1 MKVKLLLTSLLALS
15 ISNTIQATYSVSIPL
30 DGSKIR
36 FEDPQVTG
44 NINLSPTTINRGE
57 HSSITW
63 DYTYADEINI
73 EDVGTFHSLKGSQ
86 TVTPT
91 ENTTYKILIKSGDKS
106 KTETLNLTVIQP
118 NQNITFTADSYRIGY
133 GSSTNLNWN
142 VNNAQSVSIDN
153 GVGSQSLAGLYKV
166 TPSKD
171 TTYTLT
177 AKGYTGISD
186 KSQSIDIVVVP
197 DAIINSFTVDKDK
210 ISVGDTSTFNWSV
223 INAESVT
230 LNGESVD
237 KYTGTKPVVFST
249 AGAFQYKLQ
258 TTSLSGLTAYS
269 DTKAINV
276 YNKPVIST
284 FTVNGNESIDVS
296 PSADL
301 NFAWTATSAS
311 AYTLDNSA
319 VTGTNKILTAG
330 STTGS
335 KVYTLAALNEANS
348 SVSKQVTVNVIGD
361 PVLNAITAPSP
372 VFSNAPFTLSWTGTG
387 SSKYTIKSNNGSSGT
402 STSETDI
409 GTAITQ
415 TITPTT
421 NGSFEY
427 IVTAYNTANAKKEQN
442 KTVVVEADPTMSQ
455 LLVNGSTAISVAPN
469 TSLNYTTPGMS
480 AGASLVGRNST
491 NTNTGSLPSIASST
505 AGTTTYYGAPTK
517 TLNSVQRFGN
527 VKNVQVT
534 VIAAPTIGAIT
545 SPTAVFANAP
555 FTASWSG
562 TDIQSYSIKSNN
574 ASSGVATSDT
584 GISTSTSRNITPT
597 AAGSYTYTITATNSV
612 GITASKSFTVTVETD
627 PTFSSFTVNGA
638 ASVVVAAGMTLN
650 YVAGGIS
657 SGAFYQGRNN
667 SNDGNVTNPTSAPST
682 AGTYTYYMSAAKTV
696 NNVNRYSALR
706 SVSVRV
712 VNQPTIQY
720 LTATPAIVDAGQAS
734 TLSFSTANSSYN
746 EINGVNTG
754 SSPTYVV
761 NPTVT
766 TTYTLTARNEAGQT
780 TTKPVTVTV
789 QNWSATTPVYG
800 AWTNVPGKV
809 QYACGSWSP
818 NPATVT
824 TNTTFTQTASCSTD
838 QTRTRQDRIISS
850 VTGEVKN
857 SGAVVN
863 ETTTIAQGA
872 SRSYGV
878 TLSGWSG
885 STVSSCASWSP
896 DPSTVNSGQ
905 LFTQTGANCSLPQ
918 TRTRTENYIDHVS
931 GANIQVSVV
940 GQNQTL
946 TVGGAGYTNGTR
958 SATGTKSVGP
968 DCRFV
973 KDQYYIQDFSSMGS
987 DVFAMWNGVFN
998 DFYELNYSDPNY
1010 VYSKGAAQPS
1020 SAGLLMF
1027 QICRSPK

>member
-15 ISNTIQATYSVSIPL
+15 ISNALQAAYSVSIPL

-44 NINLSPTTINRGE
+44 DITLTPTTINRGE
-57 HSSITW
+57 SSNIIW
-63 DYTYADEINI
+63 NYTYADEINI
-73 EDVGTFHSLKGSQ
+73 EDVGTYHSLTGSQ
-86 TVTPT
+86 SVNPT
-91 ENTTYKILIKSGDKS
+91 ESTVYTVLIKSGDKS

-118 NQNITFTADSYRIGY
+118 DQNIAFSADSYRIGY
-133 GSSTNLNWN
+133 GASTNLNWN
-142 VNNAQSVSIDN
+142 VSNAQSVSIDN
-153 GVGSQSLAGLYKV
+153 GVGSQSLSGLYKV
-166 TPSKD
+166 TPNAD
-171 TTYTLT
+171 TTYTLL
-177 AKGYTGISD
+177 AKGFTGISD
-186 KSQSIDIVVVP
+186 KSQSVNIIVVP
-197 DAIINSFTVDKDK
+197 DATINSFDVNKEK
-210 ISVGDTSTFNWSV
+210 ISVGDTSIFTWAV

-237 KYTGTKPVVFST
+237 KSTGTKPVVFST
-249 AGAFQYKLQ
+249 AGTFSYKLQ

-269 DTKAINV
+269 STKTINV
-276 YNKPVIST
+276 YNKPVITT
-284 FTVNGNESIDVS
+284 FTVNGNETVDVS

-301 NFAWTATSAS
+301 KFAWAATSAS
-311 AYTLDNSA
+311 SYTLDNSA
-319 VTGTNKILTAG
+319 VTGNNKTLTAG
-330 STTGS
+330 ATTGS

-348 SVSKQVTVNVIGD
+348 SISKQVTVNVIGD

-387 SSKYTIKSNNGSSGT
+387 SSKYTIKSNNGSSGV

-409 GTAITQ
+409 GTATTQ
-415 TITPTT
+415 TVTPTSS
-421 NGSFEY
+421 GSFDY
-427 IVTAYNTANAKKEQN
+427 TVTAYNTANAKKEQN

-455 LLVNGSTAISVAPN
+455 LLVNGSTSISVAPN
-469 TSLNYTTPGMS
+469 TSLSYTTPGLS
-480 AGASLVGRNST
+480 AGASLVGRDST
-491 NTNTGSLPSIASST
+491 NTTTGSLPPTASST
-505 AGTTTYYGAPTK
+505 AGTTTYYGSPTK
-517 TLNSVQRFGN
+517 TLNSVQKFGT

-534 VIAAPTIGAIT
+534 VIAAPTIGTIT
-545 SPTAVFANAP
+545 APSAVFANAP

-562 TDIQSYSIKSNN
+562 TDIASYSIKSNN
-574 ASSGVATSDT
+574 NNSGIATSDT
-584 GISTSTSRNITPT
+584 GLSTATSRNITPT
-597 AAGSYTYTITATNSV
+597 GAGSYTYTITATNSV
-612 GITASKSFTVTVETD
+612 GTTASKSFTVTVETD

-638 ASVVVAAGMTLN
+638 ASVVVAAGTTLN

-809 QYACGSWSP
+809 QYACGAWSP

-878 TLSGWSG
+878 TLSAWSG
-885 STVSSCASWSP
+885 STVSSCVSWSP
-896 DPSTVNSGQ
+896 DPLTVNSGQ
-905 LFTQTGANCSLPQ
+905 VFTQTGANCSLPQ

-931 GANIQVSVV
+931 SSTVQVSSV

-946 TVGGAGYTNGTR
+946 TVGGAGYTGGTR
-958 SATGTKSVGP
+958 SATGTKVVGP
-968 DCRFV
+968 DCRFE
-973 KDQYYIQDFSSMGS
+973 KNRYYVQDFSSMGS
-987 DVFAMWNGVFN
+987 DILALWDGVGGELFN
-998 DFYELNYSDPNY
+998 MNYEDKNY
-1010 VYSKGAAQPS
+1010 VYTKGAAQPS

-1027 QICRSPK
+1027 QICRTPK

>member
-15 ISNTIQATYSVSIPL
+15 ISNALQAAYSVSIPL

-44 NINLSPTTINRGE
+44 DITLTPTTINRGE
-57 HSSITW
+57 SSNIIW
-63 DYTYADEINI
+63 NYTYADEINI
-73 EDVGTFHSLKGSQ
+73 EDVGTYHSLTGSQ
-86 TVTPT
+86 SVNPT
-91 ENTTYKILIKSGDKS
+91 ESTVYTVLIKSGDKS

-118 NQNITFTADSYRIGY
+118 DQNIAFSADSYRIGY
-133 GSSTNLNWN
+133 GASTNLNWN
-142 VNNAQSVSIDN
+142 VSNAQSVSIDN
-153 GVGSQSLAGLYKV
+153 GVGSQSLSGLYKV
-166 TPSKD
+166 TPNAD
-171 TTYTLT
+171 TTYTLL
-177 AKGYTGISD
+177 AKGFTGISD
-186 KSQSIDIVVVP
+186 KSQSVNIIVVP
-197 DAIINSFTVDKDK
+197 DATINSFDVNKEK
-210 ISVGDTSTFNWSV
+210 ISVGDTSIFTWAV

-237 KYTGTKPVVFST
+237 KSTGTKPVVFST
-249 AGAFQYKLQ
+249 AGTFSYKLQ

-269 DTKAINV
+269 STKTINV
-276 YNKPVIST
+276 YNKPVITT
-284 FTVNGNESIDVS
+284 FTVNGNETVDVS

-301 NFAWTATSAS
+301 KFAWAATSAS
-311 AYTLDNSA
+311 SYTLDNSA
-319 VTGTNKILTAG
+319 VTGNNKTLTAG
-330 STTGS
+330 ATTGS

-348 SVSKQVTVNVIGD
+348 SISKQVTVNVIGD

-387 SSKYTIKSNNGSSGT
+387 SSKYTIKSNNGSSGV

-409 GTAITQ
+409 GTATTQ
-415 TITPTT
+415 TVTPTSS
-421 NGSFEY
+421 GSFDY
-427 IVTAYNTANAKKEQN
+427 TVTAYNTANAKKEQN

-455 LLVNGSTAISVAPN
+455 LLVNGSTSISVAPN
-469 TSLNYTTPGMS
+469 TSLSYTTPGLS
-480 AGASLVGRNST
+480 AGASLVGRDST
-491 NTNTGSLPSIASST
+491 NTTTGSLPPTASST
-505 AGTTTYYGAPTK
+505 AGTTTYYGSPTK
-517 TLNSVQRFGN
+517 TLNSVQKFGT

-534 VIAAPTIGAIT
+534 VIAAPTIGTIT
-545 SPTAVFANAP
+545 APSAVFANAP

-562 TDIQSYSIKSNN
+562 TDIASYSIKSNN
-574 ASSGVATSDT
+574 NNSGIATSDT
-584 GISTSTSRNITPT
+584 GLSTATSRNITPT
-597 AAGSYTYTITATNSV
+597 GAGSYTYTITATNSV
-612 GITASKSFTVTVETD
+612 GTTASKSFTVTAEAD
-627 PTFSSFTVNGA
+627 PTFGSFTVNGA
-638 ASVVVAAGMTLN
+638 ESVVVAAGTTLN

-657 SGAFYQGRNN
+657 SGAFYQGRNS
-667 SNDGNVTNPTSAPST
+667 SNNGNVTNPPTAPAT
-682 AGTYTYYMSAAKTV
+682 AGTYIYYMSAAKTV
-696 NNVNRYSALR
+696 NSVNRYSVLK

-712 VNQPTIQY
+712 VNQPTIQF
-720 LTATPAIVDAGQAS
+720 LTATPATVDSGQAS

-746 EINGVNTG
+746 EINGVNMG
-754 SSPTYVV
+754 SSPTYIV

-789 QNWSATTPVYG
+789 QNWSPTTPVYG

-809 QYACGSWSP
+809 QYACGAWSP

-878 TLSGWSG
+878 TLSAWSG
-885 STVSSCASWSP
+885 STVSSCVSWSP
-896 DPSTVNSGQ
+896 DPLTVNSGQ
-905 LFTQTGANCSLPQ
+905 VFTQTGANCSLPQ

-946 TVGGAGYTNGTR
+946 TVAGTGYTGGTR
-958 SATGTKSVGP
+958 NATGTKAVGP

-987 DVFAMWNGVFN
+987 DVFAIWNGVFK
-998 DFYELNYSDPNY
+998 DFYDLNYSDPNY

-1027 QICRSPK
+1027 QICRTPK